1 MGSEGPSSPVTTVH
15 VTGFKKFHG
24 VAENPTEKIVRN
36 LPSFMETK
44 GLPKGLVLGSCT
56 VLEAAGQGALGPLY
70 ELLESTVSG
79 RECGMPSQER
89 VILVVSFSPSHISVQ
104 KVNCL
109 WKYKIQLVWRSG
121 FINFMRKTS

>member
-44 GLPKGLVLGSCT
+44 GLPKGLALGSCT

-89 VILVVSFSPSHISVQ
+89 VILVVSHLHIYQ
-104 KVNCL
+104 CRVNCL
-109 WKYKIQLVWRSG
+109 GKYEIQLVWRSG
-121 FINFMRKTS
+121 FINFM